1 MPSFFHPT
9 VSVLPF
15 LSFRAQGSRD
25 FSNSFCCII
34 VHPQQ
39 EEVVLKK
46 KISIELASRV
56 KHLPP
61 YLFATI
67 DTMKQQALKKGT
79 DLIDLSIGDPDIPT
93 PFQIVQAMKKA
104 VENPVHHRYPSYE
117 GMLSFR
123 QAVARWYKRRFH
135 VNIDPGTEVLSLIGS
150 KEGIGHIP
158 LAFINPGDTVLVP
171 SPGYPVYPIGT
182 LFAGGNSYFM
192 PLKEE
197 KNFLPDLDRVP
208 KNILRKAKLIFIN
221 YPNNPT
227 SATAPAHF
235 FKEVIRIALRYNIIV
250 CHDASYTEIYYDEKP
265 LSFMQIPGAKDVGI
279 EFHSLSKTYN
289 MTGWRIGFAVGNR
302 EVLGGLG
309 KIKTNLDSGVFQAVQ
324 DAAITALSL
333 SQEAL
338 APIRKTYQER
348 RNILYNGLTGLGMN
362 LMKPKAT
369 FYLWAKVPP
378 HCTSMGFAAHL
389 LDKTGVLATPG
400 NGFGDAGEGYIRFAL
415 TASAGRIQEAVERIS
430 NIL

>member
-1 MPSFFHPT
+1 
-9 VSVLPF
+9 
-15 LSFRAQGSRD
+15 
-25 FSNSFCCII
+25 
-34 VHPQQ
+34 
-39 EEVVLKK
+39 LKK

-61 YLFATI
+61 YLFASI
-67 DTMKQQALKKGT
+67 DKMKQQALQKRI

-93 PFQIVQAMKKA
+93 PVQIVKAMQKA

-123 QAVARWYKRRFH
+123 QAVAKWYKRRFQ

-158 LAFINPGDTVLVP
+158 LAFVNPGDTVLVP

-197 KNFLPDLDRVP
+197 HNFLPDLKRVP
-208 KNILRKAKLIFIN
+208 KNILKKAKLIFIN

-227 SATAPAHF
+227 AATAPADF
-235 FKEVIRIALRYNIIV
+235 FKEVIGLAQQHNIIV
-250 CHDASYTEIYYDEKP
+250 CHDASYTEIYYGEKP

-289 MTGWRIGFAVGNR
+289 MTGWRIGFAVGNQ
-302 EVLGGLG
+302 EVLRGLG
-309 KIKTNLDSGVFQAVQ
+309 KIKTNLDSGVFQAIQ
-324 DAAITALSL
+324 EAGIGALAL

-338 APIRKTYQER
+338 SPIRKIYQER
-348 RNILYNGLTGLGMN
+348 LNVLYHGLTGLGMH

-369 FYLWAKVPP
+369 FYLWVKVP
-378 HCTSMGFAAHL
+378 HHYTSMRFAAHL
-389 LDKTGVLATPG
+389 LDKAGVLATPG
-400 NGFGDAGEGYIRFAL
+400 NGFGEAGEGYIRFAL
-415 TASAGRIQEAVERIS
+415 TAPVDRIQEAVERIKK
-430 NIL
+430 II